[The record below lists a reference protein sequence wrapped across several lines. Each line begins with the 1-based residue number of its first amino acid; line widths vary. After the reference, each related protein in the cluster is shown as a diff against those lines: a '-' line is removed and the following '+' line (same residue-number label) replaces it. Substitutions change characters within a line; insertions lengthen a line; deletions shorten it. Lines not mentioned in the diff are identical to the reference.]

1 MKTCVY
7 CYRPQLISAD
17 GMSQGRPLSV
27 VRLRLSY
34 AHGLQEDY
42 EGRDCCKQMICC
54 RKRCGNGISGDTPDL
69 FVALA
74 TVNCLHNLGR
84 CRLGGLLH
92 EHGKGTIGRKCVALF
107 FFIDRC
113 WTFGPWKAEGRYIV
127 THHAS
132 FVVTQFQVL
141 SVGALTCFDHIFTQ
155 EWRSASSR
163 VFYCMQQ
170 LSAPHVLLLNHH
182 LIDWRLHCPYVW
194 ESYQLSILQVV
205 LNQSPVAGV
214 QVSLACPLARLLHGD
229 ASFLQAQD
237 GKKHE
242 EINARD
248 GRFLNAPLNTQFVR
262 LIPFYLS
269 LPTVGPYWLRFGAQ
283 TSQSALEKKRW

>member
-1 MKTCVY
+1 M
-7 CYRPQLISAD
+7 
-17 GMSQGRPLSV
+17 
-27 VRLRLSY
+27 
-34 AHGLQEDY
+34 
-42 EGRDCCKQMICC
+42 
-54 RKRCGNGISGDTPDL
+54 CGT
-69 FVALA
+69 
-74 TVNCLHNLGR
+74 
-84 CRLGGLLH
+84 
-92 EHGKGTIGRKCVALF
+92 F

-248 GRFLNAPLNTQFVR
+248 GRFLTPRSTHNLFDLFRFTCLYLLLVPTGWDLVLR
-262 LIPFYLS
+262 LLS
-269 LPTVGPYWLRFGAQ
+269 LHL
-283 TSQSALEKKRW
+283 KKRDGRFH